1 MGAPTILFCFKGA
14 TLIDP
19 SPIFLEHWAVRNR
32 KQHFGTLL
40 QIIYMKVEMCP
51 TQYGIKLRC

>member
-1 MGAPTILFCFKGA
+1 MGAPTILFCLEGA
-14 TLIDP
+14 TLIGP
-19 SPIFLEHWAVRNR
+19 SPIFLKHWAVRNR

-51 TQYGIKLRC
+51 TQYGIKY